1 MGAADSVTTMPL
13 DALTGLR
20 DRPQLCAAGT
30 LDIGEGRAAPRW
42 VNIVPLPRG
51 ANSAT
56 IDARDGRR
64 FIIENAS
71 RLVDDSNAE
80 LERQRGPHPVD
91 KDHKMLSW
99 FNPGG
104 PALAWAERYELR
116 EDGIYAETSWLPEGS
131 SLVTSLQY
139 RYTSCNVYCE
149 ATNVEKKIDKYGWP
163 YETFDLLMKRLAGF
177 TITNIPALEVY
188 SMASQEHEMK
198 EQILKALGLAETATP
213 EDVVRSI
220 QQLKAA
226 GASTSVDLTRYVP
239 RADHDAVVAQL
250 ADTRGK
256 LAAVEAEKVKAEH
269 DQLIKEALNAGK
281 ITKGSEAIWREEL
294 AAEGGVER
302 FKKLMAT
309 MPDMLAPP
317 KLRPIEGNTTG
328 GEDPDL
334 ASLTA
339 DEKHALKASGQD
351 PKTYLAEKK
360 RRAAGR

>member
-1 MGAADSVTTMPL
+1 MTMPL
-13 DALTGLR
+13 DATRGGSHV

-30 LDIGEGRAAPRW
+30 LDIGQAKEPPRW

-64 FIIENAS
+64 FIIDNAKT
-71 RLVDDSNAE
+71 LVDESNAE
-80 LERQRGPHPVD
+80 LARQRGPHPVD
-91 KDHKMLSW
+91 RDHKMLSW
-99 FNPGG
+99 LNPGG

-116 EDGIYAETSWLPEGS
+116 EDGIYAETNWLAEGA

-220 QQLKAA
+220 QQLKLA
-226 GASTSVDLTRYVP
+226 GASSGQVDLTRYVP
-239 RADHDAVVAQL
+239 RADHEAAVKELAAARQQL
-250 ADTRGK
+250 AEIE
-256 LAAVEAEKVKAEH
+256 AAKTKAEH
-269 DQLIKEALNAGK
+269 DQLIKEALAAGK
-281 ITKGSEAIWREEL
+281 ITKGSESVWRESL
-294 AAEGGVER
+294 TAEGGVER

-309 MPDMLAPP
+309 MPDMLTPP
-317 KLRPIEGNTTG
+317 KLRPIDGTG
-328 GEDPDL
+328 DDTEDHEL

-339 DEKHALKASGQD
+339 SERHAIKASGQD
-351 PKTYLAEKK
+351 PKVYIAEKK
-360 RRAAGR
+360 RRAAAGR

>member
-30 LDIGEGRAAPRW
+30 LDIGEGRSAPRW

-91 KDHKMLSW
+91 RDHKMLSW
-99 FNPGG
+99 LNPGG

-131 SLVTSLQY
+131 NLVTSLQY

-163 YETFDLLMKRLAGF
+163 YEAFDLLMKRLAGF

-220 QQLKAA
+220 QQLKVA
-226 GASTSVDLTRYVP
+226 GASAAPDLTRYVP

-250 ADTRGK
+250 ADARGK
-256 LAAVEAEKVKAEH
+256 LAAVEAERLQAEH
-269 DQLIKEALNAGK
+269 DALIKEALSAGK
-281 ITKGSEAIWREEL
+281 ITPATETEWREFL
-294 AAEGGVER
+294 ASDGGVER
-302 FKKLMAT
+302 FKKIMAKT
-309 MPDMLAPP
+309 PEIAGKVQIRRTESRTEGLTPAELAACRKTGMTPEDFAAA
-317 KLRPIEGNTTG
+317 KAARQKELEQLRGN
-328 GEDPDL
+328 
-334 ASLTA
+334 
-339 DEKHALKASGQD
+339 
-351 PKTYLAEKK
+351 
-360 RRAAGR
+360 